1 MIFSRLR
8 QSLSRYLKGTHR
20 VGGQLKFFERR
31 PLNPTCVFK
40 NTRERRRKKRNSL
53 FPHSSEHSRISINS
67 IGHLNKARRTLALRQ
82 KEQQYNKIAS
92 EKRSSGRV
100 WGGGVVGLVLRV
112 HVPCASEFEKCHSK
126 KTTTTKKKRWRLI
139 FIKSGPRIGS
149 PRNSCTKAKSRFN
162 FTADRASEN
171 EKVL

>member
-40 NTRERRRKKRNSL
+40 TREKEEKKNGTVSFLIRQSI
-53 FPHSSEHSRISINS
+53 HARINS
-67 IGHLNKARRTLALRQ
+67 IGHLKARRTFALRQ
-82 KEQQYNKIAS
+82 KEQQYNKIS

-100 WGGGVVGLVLRV
+100 
-112 HVPCASEFEKCHSK
+112 
-126 KTTTTKKKRWRLI
+126 
-139 FIKSGPRIGS
+139 
-149 PRNSCTKAKSRFN
+149 
-162 FTADRASEN
+162 
-171 EKVL
+171 